1 MGKVEKRDDAFVAG
15 KRPQSRYISYQ
26 VRKTPLFAPFT
37 LKKRSFYQDRL
48 GTNIGKALKKEWR
61 FSHAGLEAIVIR
73 DGFSTHANYARR

>member
-37 LKKRSFYQDRL
+37 LKNDHFTKTGSEQ
-48 GTNIGKALKKEWR
+48 T
-61 FSHAGLEAIVIR
+61 
-73 DGFSTHANYARR
+73 